1 MQHRHFLAIEYHK
14 IKCHKHFMSGL
25 LTGVLVQI
33 SPCKRACFKSIII
46 IIIIISMFLICNF
59 YLILTLILNNLLKKT
74 NVLIV
79 FSFTYHNDNFNFQP
93 SQNVKF
99 QTFLNSLIFVLHI
112 CNWYQSIRNVT

>member
-1 MQHRHFLAIEYHK
+1 MQHRHFLAFEYHK
-14 IKCHKHFMSGL
+14 RKCHKHYLSGL
-25 LTGVLVQI
+25 LSGVWAP
-33 SPCKRACFKSIII
+33 PCKTACFKSIII

-79 FSFTYHNDNFNFQP
+79 FSFNSHNDNFNFQP

-112 CNWYQSIRNVT
+112 CNWYQSIRNVA